1 MKSARYTPRPRCTPT
16 NPEATNDVFDAP
28 GRRATANHGAKA
40 GTLNRVNRPTSPVA
54 MMSAPPRGRRR
65 LLTAASAS
73 FAALALAG
81 CQWTSPL
88 QTERSYEPGDG
99 TSTTVGDVQVNNVL
113 VVADTKGGPGT
124 LVGMG
129 VNRAAQP
136 IEVSFRAEGSPVS
149 PTSMTIPPG
158 GSKQI
163 SESGGGAKT
172 TVAAVPVE
180 PGALLDLT
188 VSTAG
193 AGSNVIRVPVVLAT
207 GYYKEYAGGSAKP
220 TSTMS
225 ITESSTS
232 SASPSATTAP
242 SAPATGATN
251 PAVPEPAQTTAP

>member
-1 MKSARYTPRPRCTPT
+1 
-16 NPEATNDVFDAP
+16 
-28 GRRATANHGAKA
+28 
-40 GTLNRVNRPTSPVA
+40 

-65 LLTAASAS
+65 LFAAASAS
-73 FAALALAG
+73 IAALALAG

-113 VVADTKGGPGT
+113 VVAATKGGPGT

-136 IEVSFRAEGSPVS
+136 VEVSFQAEGSAVS
-149 PTSMTIPPG
+149 PMSMTIPPG
-158 GSKQI
+158 GSQQI
-163 SESGGGAKT
+163 SEAGDGAKT

-188 VSTAG
+188 ISTAG
-193 AGSNVIRVPVVLAT
+193 AGSNVLRVPVVPAT
-207 GYYKEYAGGSAKP
+207 GYYEDYLSGSAKP

-232 SASPSATTAP
+232 PASPSVTTAP
-242 SAPATGATN
+242 STPARGETN
-251 PAVPEPAQTTAP
+251 PAVPEPAQTTTP